1 MKQKP
6 NFKVFVREYCK
17 EHGILLSQVILDRTL
32 AKSIHKIYKTTY
44 GIKVKEIA

>member
-17 EHGILLSQVILDRTL
+17 DHGILLSQVILDRKL
-32 AKSIHKIYKTTY
+32 AASLRKNYNTIY
-44 GIKVKEIA
+44 GIKSKEIA

>member
-1 MKQKP
+1 MEQKP

-17 EHGILLSQVILDRTL
+17 EHGILLSQVILDRTR
-32 AKSIHKIYKTTY
+32 AEAIHKIYKTTY